1 MNCSKIKKNTKW
13 KPLFKFKDALRLTIQ
28 WYKNNSLWL
37 TNLSN
42 QYGIKKR
49 IGIDKKKNNKL
60 KNIFFTVI
68 DKNYILRAYA
78 LFKSMQP
85 FLKQDKFFIVC
96 LDIESFN
103 FLERVKKKENLN
115 PIHLEKKN

>member
-1 MNCSKIKKNTKW
+1 MI
-13 KPLFKFKDALRLTIQ
+13 
-28 WYKNNSLWL
+28 
-37 TNLSN
+37 
-42 QYGIKKR
+42 
-49 IGIDKKKNNKL
+49 KKKNNKL

-115 PIHLEKKN
+115 PIHLEKKKIKNSEKNLEEQTIQ